1 MRVGGRFWGS
11 YTGWF
16 GLPLRVGGAEDEG
29 GDGWMMTVRD
39 GERKDRR
46 RKKWGVRGKLGT
58 FKGGEEAFFF
68 YLFLSLGLG

>member
-1 MRVGGRFWGS
+1 M
-11 YTGWF
+11 T
-16 GLPLRVGGAEDEG
+16 
-29 GDGWMMTVRD
+29 TVRD